1 MVVFDKPIH
10 LNAVALSFSS
20 EENAPSGM
28 DVAVSAAPD
37 SDNWA
42 SLNYCPIAKGDTSIR
57 CVVVTSTVRK
67 IRVTL
72 KTDDDSAMTLS
83 SLSITHE

>member
-10 LNAVALSFSS
+10 LRGVSLSFSS
-20 EENAPSGM
+20 ALNALSGM
-28 DVAVSAAPD
+28 DVAVSAASD
-37 SDNWA
+37 SENWA

-57 CVVVTSTVRK
+57 CAVVTSTVRK

-72 KTDDDSAMTLS
+72 KTVNDREVMLS
-83 SLSITHE
+83 QLSIVHE